1 MRFALQRPAAV
12 PDHAGHGSSRIAAAW
27 HAARAKPAQPPR
39 RLTNPGGAVS
49 SHVARTNAW
58 QLRAC
63 SAASQP
69 RLPVARTCS
78 ALQRA
83 HRSLHPGGQVNAD
96 APTYQ
101 TPAGTRFRP
110 HLATDTQQ
118 SSATSGSSQQS
129 AAASGSSQRSPS
141 APATAGA
148 SGSAKARRRRQ
159 SLLSVHA
166 AAWRLGTSGRA
177 RGAPGAVGEHMVRI
191 GCAPQALAG
200 STNIV
205 STRNLDNELISGDY
219 ISVINGV
226 RISTPFF
233 GTAYNFCIGARINVP
248 APGLAHG
255 CEVLLRVTRV
265 CRQRRSLVR

>member
-1 MRFALQRPAAV
+1 M
-12 PDHAGHGSSRIAAAW
+12 
-27 HAARAKPAQPPR
+27 
-39 RLTNPGGAVS
+39 
-49 SHVARTNAW
+49 
-58 QLRAC
+58 
-63 SAASQP
+63 
-69 RLPVARTCS
+69 
-78 ALQRA
+78 
-83 HRSLHPGGQVNAD
+83 NAD

-118 SSATSGSSQQS
+118 SAAASGSSQQS

-141 APATAGA
+141 APATAGSQRSPSA
-148 SGSAKARRRRQ
+148 PDTAGAGGSAKARRRRQ

-166 AAWRLGTSGRA
+166 AAWWLGASGRA
-177 RGAPGAVGEHMVRI
+177 RGAPGAVGEHSVRI

-233 GTAYNFCIGARINVP
+233 GTAYNFCIGARNNVP

-255 CEVLLRVTRV
+255 YEVLLQVTRV